1 MSSLLSPDFLARL
14 ARLKIAVRRRF
25 AGSSAG
31 SRRSTRRGASAEFAE
46 HRPYYAGDDV
56 RRIDWNAYARL
67 EELVLRLFVA
77 EEDVCVYLLVD
88 TSPSMAVGAPPKLET
103 AKRVAAA
110 LGYVALSG
118 SERVSV
124 MTFGAGLTNAF
135 APYRGKKRIATL
147 LTQLDA
153 LAAGEGGTSLGR
165 TVETFLARRPRPG
178 IVIVLSDF
186 FDPEGFSRPLDRL
199 VAQKFE
205 PVLFQVLDREELSPT
220 AGGDFV
226 LADSERGE
234 EVEVTLDEHAIRTYR
249 ARLFAFFGELS
260 GWAKKRGLHY
270 GRIGSDEELEDV
282 LLSYLRGESA
292 GGSHG
297 PERGAPR
304 GAP

>member
-1 MSSLLSPDFLARL
+1 MSSLLSPEFLARL

-25 AGSSAG
+25 AGTAAG

-67 EELVLRLFVA
+67 EELVLRLYVA
-77 EEDVCVYLLVD
+77 EEDVAVYLLLD
-88 TSPSMAVGAPPKLET
+88 ASRSMGVGSPPKLQT

-124 MTFGAGLTNAF
+124 MTFAAGLTQAF

-153 LAAGEGGTSLGR
+153 LEAAAGATSLSR
-165 TVETFLARRPRPG
+165 TVDAFLARSPRPG
-178 IVIVLSDF
+178 VVIVLSDF
-186 FDPEGFSRPLDRL
+186 LDPEGFSRPLDRL
-199 VAQKFE
+199 VSQRFE
-205 PVLFQVLDREELSPT
+205 PVLLQVLDREELSPT
-220 AGGDFV
+220 PGGDLV
-226 LADSERGE
+226 LEDSERGE
-234 EVEVTLDEHAIRTYR
+234 QVEVTLDEHAIRAYR

-260 GWAKKRGLHY
+260 GWAKKRGVHY

-282 LLSYLRGESA
+282 LLAYLRGQSA
-292 GGSHG
+292 GGAAPGARGG
-297 PERGAPR
+297 P
-304 GAP
+304 